1 MLWTREILLR
11 DLVSSS
17 IDFVFCSLERFQ
29 KRSHHFLSDHY
40 RVTLTDQANAIKVKR
55 MSNRALI
62 NSMNSRSNN
71 FVCLF
76 HQGVCVCVCVSR
88 SLCWSTNGSDILKCD
103 ERMCASHSIVTCSAN
118 DVKHVYACNACA
130 KSIWTIRDCLMGCD
144 KKPTNKPNN
153 ITLLFFVRKSRYC
166 RQVSLWQSDNFL
178 LAKHDARGMSLV
190 VTSSFD
196 VNQTR

>member
-11 DLVSSS
+11 DLLSSSSDFVSS
-17 IDFVFCSLERFQ
+17 SLERFQ
-29 KRSHHFLSDHY
+29 KRSHRFSPESLSCHIDGWGHFHKSQNDEQLC
-40 RVTLTDQANAIKVKR
+40 TDQLDEFPFKQAHV
-55 MSNRALI
+55 SFP
-62 NSMNSRSNN
+62 SGC
-71 FVCLF
+71 VCLSL
-76 HQGVCVCVCVSR
+76 SR
-88 SLCWSTNGSDILKCD
+88 SLCWWTNGSGILKCD
-103 ERMCASHSIVTCSAN
+103 ERMCASHSIVTCSTN

-153 ITLLFFVRKSRYC
+153 TTSLFFVRKSRYC

-190 VTSSFD
+190 VTSCFD
-196 VNQTR
+196 TNETR